1 MVFTE
6 PQPLTDLIDRLD
18 AKTPIGSAMRTAEWE
33 RVPQGLRDGAFFSAG
48 VTHTQFLAAQQKAV
62 TDIIARAKETNAAG
76 ESMWKMD
83 RGQFVKQLR
92 QMGEA
97 LGVQHPTGREGGIK
111 ERDITDPLSIARLQL
126 VVNTQL
132 ELAYGYG
139 QYVTAMDEDVL
150 QEWPAW
156 ELVRITPRKA
166 PRDWFQRWS
175 EAGGTLHDGR
185 MIALKTDPIWAK
197 LSRFGNPHPPFDF
210 NSGMGVEEVDRDTA
224 ESLGLMSM
232 SMNEALQD
240 FATLKFQTAAQ
251 LKAGRGKF
259 NLAPESQQPGLKAFQ
274 EGLEASVKDVPP
286 GMRQK
291 LKGIFKSKINIDGD
305 TVQWAQDA
313 PENDD
318 LVKVK
323 DAKPEPQKQPEKI
336 PSKKRST
343 FKQPEMFNPIEGREV
358 HVEKKVKAR
367 IEQASLMQGG
377 FTLGAS
383 NELAEATA
391 KGRKAITKFERD
403 TLGKRLERARAYD
416 PTGEVLRD
424 QKIGSERMVS
434 LADDALPGA
443 VMSHLHPRDMPQ
455 SIEDLHL
462 LLKFGMQ
469 EVRAVTTQGVYSIR
483 PGAAGSGP
491 RVAAQAV
498 LTFNSFV
505 SQAQAVI
512 SRQAA
517 AEGWNADQAERAIHH
532 AVLVLMHDRGFI
544 HYSLTPWEA

>member
-1 MVFTE
+1 MTFTE
-6 PQPLTDLIDRLD
+6 PQPLTDVIDKLD

-48 VTHTQFLAAQQKAV
+48 VTHTQFLARQQQAV

-111 ERDITDPLSIARLQL
+111 ERDITDPLSIARLNL

-166 PRDWFQRWS
+166 PRDWDKRWL
-175 EAGGTLHDGR
+175 EAAEAVGWAGVSREAWSQGR
-185 MIALKTDPIWAK
+185 KIALKTSPIWIK
-197 LSRFGNPHPPFDF
+197 LSRFGNPHMPLDF

-251 LKAGRGKF
+251 LKAGRGRF
-259 NLAPESQQPGLKAFQ
+259 NMAPESQQPGLKAFQ

-286 GMRQK
+286 AMRKQ
-291 LKGIFKSKINIDGD
+291 LKSIFKDQIEIEGD
-305 TVQWAQDA
+305 IIRW
-313 PENDD
+313 
-318 LVKVK
+318 KHK
-323 DAKPEPQKQPEKI
+323 
-336 PSKKRST
+336 KKRT
-343 FKQPEMFNPIEGREV
+343 P
-358 HVEKKVKAR
+358 KK
-367 IEQASLMQGG
+367 
-377 FTLGAS
+377 
-383 NELAEATA
+383 
-391 KGRKAITKFERD
+391 
-403 TLGKRLERARAYD
+403 
-416 PTGEVLRD
+416 
-424 QKIGSERMVS
+424 
-434 LADDALPGA
+434 
-443 VMSHLHPRDMPQ
+443 
-455 SIEDLHL
+455 
-462 LLKFGMQ
+462 
-469 EVRAVTTQGVYSIR
+469 
-483 PGAAGSGP
+483 
-491 RVAAQAV
+491 
-498 LTFNSFV
+498 
-505 SQAQAVI
+505 
-512 SRQAA
+512 
-517 AEGWNADQAERAIHH
+517 
-532 AVLVLMHDRGFI
+532 
-544 HYSLTPWEA
+544 

>member
-6 PQPLTDLIDRLD
+6 PQPLTDLIDKLD
-18 AKTPIGSAMRTAEWE
+18 AKTPIGSAMRTAEWQ

-48 VTHTQFLAAQQKAV
+48 VTHTQFLAQQQRSI
-62 TDIIARAKETNAAG
+62 TDMIARARETNAAG

-92 QMGEA
+92 VLGEE

-111 ERDITDPLSIARLQL
+111 ENDLTDPLSIARLKL

-139 QYVTAMDEDVL
+139 QYVAAMDEDVL

-210 NSGMGVEEVDRDTA
+210 NSGMGVEEVDRDTV

-274 EGLEASVKDVPP
+274 EGLESSVKGLDAD
-286 GMRQK
+286 MRERLRNFFGGQ
-291 LKGIFKSKINIDGD
+291 
-305 TVQWAQDA
+305 V
-313 PENDD
+313 
-318 LVKVK
+318 
-323 DAKPEPQKQPEKI
+323 
-336 PSKKRST
+336 
-343 FKQPEMFNPIEGREV
+343 EV
-358 HVEKKVKAR
+358 D
-367 IEQASLMQGG
+367 
-377 FTLGAS
+377 
-383 NELAEATA
+383 EATA
-391 KGRKAITKFERD
+391 RWKPSPRHESPKARPQDRQADPIPDSDAART
-403 TLGKRLERARAYD
+403 RAAVEEVFGGVFDGWDSTADPESAALKTGIVGQIAAAAHGLKPLYYD
-416 PTGEVLRD
+416 AWGDKAAGIAKALR
-424 QKIGSERMVS
+424 
-434 LADDALPGA
+434 GA
-443 VMSHLHPRDMPQ
+443 VPDQTKIVVNGSNLLIYRDEAVKPLLHGKGSVEKQIIKAVKDGAYGKLLGYG
-455 SIEDLHL
+455 IEDTTRRPAVRVIINNAEAWPVVQ
-462 LLKFGMQ
+462 FNAPSEAWQ
-469 EVRAVTTQGVYSIR
+469 EF
-483 PGAAGSGP
+483 
-491 RVAAQAV
+491 AAQR
-498 LTFNSFV
+498 LN
-505 SQAQAVI
+505 
-512 SRQAA
+512 
-517 AEGWNADQAERAIHH
+517 D
-532 AVLVLMHDRGFI
+532 LVQSTGRDDLEI
-544 HYSLTPWEA
+544 TPPQRLP